1 MKNIITLQ
9 KDKDG
14 KIYCSQ
20 VTEAGKEY
28 AKLQKENSEYWENGG
43 TITLDEIE
51 EILDKDI

>member
-9 KDKDG
+9 KDGDG
-14 KIYCSQ
+14 NIYCSQ

-28 AKLQKENSEYWENGG
+28 AKLQKESSGYWENGG